1 MPTPA
6 DQTPPGQQTLRAER
20 TKMGLIAGR
29 GTVRGR
35 PVAFARLR
43 STYFHEI
50 DSAAGFM
57 DFNTPEVVRS
67 PATFQRAASKIGYT
81 FNWFYADSEHIA
93 YFNSGA
99 NPVRAGRLNHDFP
112 VRGRRKFEWRG
123 FDPGRM
129 DRAVHGVRQAPAR
142 GRPALPGQLEQQAGA
157 RLRGP
162 RTA

>member
-1 MPTPA
+1 
-6 DQTPPGQQTLRAER
+6 
-20 TKMGLIAGR
+20 MGLIAGR

-67 PATFQRAASKIGYT
+67 PETFQRAASKIGYT

-99 NPVRAGRLNHDFP
+99 NPVRASRLNHDFP
-112 VRGRRKFEWRG
+112 VRARRQFEWRG
-123 FDPGRM
+123 WNPDAWTARFT
-129 DRAVHGVRQAPAR
+129 GVRASTRA
-142 GRPALPGQLEQQAGA
+142 
-157 RLRGP
+157 
-162 RTA
+162 